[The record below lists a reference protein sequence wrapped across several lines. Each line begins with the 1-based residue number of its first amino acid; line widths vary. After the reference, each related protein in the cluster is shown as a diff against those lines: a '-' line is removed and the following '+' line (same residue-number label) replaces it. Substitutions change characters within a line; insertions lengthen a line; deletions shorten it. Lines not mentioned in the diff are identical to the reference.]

1 MNSGESRIE
10 GDARSHVQAK
20 GSGETLPAASGAL
33 DRRQIITLLVLG
45 TALAIIVI
53 DATIVSV
60 TLKTIQLQFKVS
72 YIDLEWIVSLYALV
86 FGTFLLIWGKLGDEF
101 GRKRIFIGGVGLFVV
116 GSIVTGSSTN
126 LSEMLVG
133 RAIQGFGAA
142 MASPSTLSILTTTFT
157 GKARGIAFG
166 IWAAIAGA
174 AAVVGP
180 IMGGYFTT
188 YQTWNWAFYIN
199 APIGIAAIIGAVVV
213 IKESTFRD
221 PKYSTDYGGVI
232 FITLSLSALLF
243 GFIEAQT
250 YGWITPNATF
260 SLAGLSLPSNSIS
273 LPFFSLVSGLV
284 LLAVFGLVERR
295 RQRAGKDSLFDIS
308 LLKFKGFRYG
318 IITVTIVSMGEFAVI
333 YFLSIYFQVVRGLS
347 AISTGI
353 TFLPLAVCLFFT
365 A

>member
-10 GDARSHVQAK
+10 GEARSHIQAK
-20 GSGETLPAASGAL
+20 GSGETLPATSGAL

-60 TLKTIQLQFKVS
+60 TFKTIQLQFGVS

-199 APIGIAAIIGAVVV
+199 APIGIAAIIGGAVM
-213 IKESTFRD
+213 IKE
-221 PKYSTDYGGVI
+221 
-232 FITLSLSALLF
+232 
-243 GFIEAQT
+243 
-250 YGWITPNATF
+250 
-260 SLAGLSLPSNSIS
+260 
-273 LPFFSLVSGLV
+273 
-284 LLAVFGLVERR
+284 
-295 RQRAGKDSLFDIS
+295 
-308 LLKFKGFRYG
+308 
-318 IITVTIVSMGEFAVI
+318 
-333 YFLSIYFQVVRGLS
+333 
-347 AISTGI
+347 
-353 TFLPLAVCLFFT
+353 
-365 A
+365 